1 MTKRD
6 FDAEFRIIRPDGS
19 IRYIHAVG
27 HAVSSTPG
35 DAIEFVGTTRDL
47 TEGKRAEEALRN
59 AQDELARVSRLTTM
73 GELAASIAH
82 EINQPLGAIV
92 TNATASL
99 HWLECDEPDLAKARA
114 AISRIADDGMRAAEV
129 IRGIRALARKVGPEL
144 ARLDVKD
151 AIEEVLALT
160 RSDRQRH
167 GIELSTDL
175 RLGDRPVFADR
186 VQLQQVMLNLIL
198 NGIEAMS
205 GITDRPRLLTI
216 SSAPAEDGGLL
227 VTIEDTGTGL
237 DPKIAE
243 HIFDPFF
250 TTKPNG
256 MGLGLSICRS
266 IIEAHG
272 GRFWAQP
279 RRPHGTAFRFTVPA
293 KPLEALSA

>member
-160 RSDRQRH
+160 RSDR
-167 GIELSTDL
+167 
-175 RLGDRPVFADR
+175 
-186 VQLQQVMLNLIL
+186 
-198 NGIEAMS
+198 
-205 GITDRPRLLTI
+205 
-216 SSAPAEDGGLL
+216 
-227 VTIEDTGTGL
+227 
-237 DPKIAE
+237 
-243 HIFDPFF
+243 
-250 TTKPNG
+250 
-256 MGLGLSICRS
+256 
-266 IIEAHG
+266 
-272 GRFWAQP
+272 
-279 RRPHGTAFRFTVPA
+279 
-293 KPLEALSA
+293 